1 MIDERQLI
9 AALQQGLPLVSRPY
23 QQIAEQIGSTETEVI
38 ARIDEMKQRGDI
50 KRMGIVVRHREM
62 GYTANAMVVWDIPED
77 RVDELGQCFGQ
88 FDFVTLSYRRPRRLP
103 DWPYNLFCMIHGRNR
118 EDVLENLRLLIRR
131 CQVEN
136 ISHAVLFSRR
146 CFKQR
151 GAHYIH
157 VQQKVAAR

>member
-157 VQQKVAAR
+157 AQQKVAAR